1 MAFYLGAVQVTPVP
15 TSDANSR
22 GSKLISN
29 GSDGTNWGYMGSGF
43 TGFTPDNAQWR
54 YRSIFTHGYL
64 AGGYKGSTPWRSVNK
79 TWHQTDT
86 TVYCGEQLSN
96 YCAYT
101 NGFWSDYHAY
111 ICSTNGY
118 SNSHDQI
125 CSYSLANGSIRMFT
139 ADGFSSSGISYG
151 YVGNDPKNQ
160 GLGYGTA
167 GFGNHVGGMKMD
179 VSRVDAAATEDMKGQ
194 SGWITGGG
202 PSSTNRMHFPTEV
215 MYTGWGSNYG
225 GRGDAVGGELRGYF
239 NHNGNEYQYVTWAN
253 ATWTANWDQG
263 GYYGKTSY
271 QTKNLGSK
279 YGYHYAFSGNNVTSG
294 IAKFNDANGATLSTF
309 NKVRAYGEENS
320 EEGQDWGY
328 IMGHYDGQQNNHTV
342 KQSYTSDSQITLG
355 ANAMPK
361 GHYGQS
367 SGACSTGAA
376 TVIAG
381 SGF

>member
-1 MAFYLGAVQVTPVP
+1 
-15 TSDANSR
+15 
-22 GSKLISN
+22 
-29 GSDGTNWGYMGSGF
+29 
-43 TGFTPDNAQWR
+43 
-54 YRSIFTHGYL
+54 
-64 AGGYKGSTPWRSVNK
+64 
-79 TWHQTDT
+79 
-86 TVYCGEQLSN
+86 
-96 YCAYT
+96 
-101 NGFWSDYHAY
+101 
-111 ICSTNGY
+111 
-118 SNSHDQI
+118 
-125 CSYSLANGSIRMFT
+125 
-139 ADGFSSSGISYG
+139 
-151 YVGNDPKNQ
+151 
-160 GLGYGTA
+160 
-167 GFGNHVGGMKMD
+167 
-179 VSRVDAAATEDMKGQ
+179 MKGQ

-202 PSSTNRMHFPTEV
+202 TSSTNRMHFPTEV

-328 IMGHYDGQQNNHTV
+328 VMGHYDGQQNNHTV
-342 KQSYTSDSQITLG
+342 KQSYTSDSQVTLG

-367 SGACSTGAA
+367 SGACATAAA
-376 TVIAG
+376 TVLG
-381 SGF
+381 GHG